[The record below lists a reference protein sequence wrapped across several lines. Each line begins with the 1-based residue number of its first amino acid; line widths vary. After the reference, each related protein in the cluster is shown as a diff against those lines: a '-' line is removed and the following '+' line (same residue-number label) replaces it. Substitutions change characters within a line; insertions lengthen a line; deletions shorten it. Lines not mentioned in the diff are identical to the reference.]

1 MKGKIIKKYSV
12 SLDKSNYEILIGR
25 NIISTISKF
34 LAEKTKDKRVL
45 IVIDEF
51 FRAKILDPL
60 VQSLSDFGF
69 SVYVHNFEAG
79 KHHKNI
85 SEAMKIYEVLES
97 NDFARDSTLIAI
109 GAVS

>member
-1 MKGKIIKKYSV
+1 MNLIDNRPNSIIFKKYSV

-25 NIISTISKF
+25 DIITTMSQF
-34 LAEKTKDKRVL
+34 LVEKTKDKRIL

-51 FRAKILDPL
+51 FRAKNIRPAGT
-60 VQSLSDFGF
+60 VAVRFRIF
-69 SVYVHNFEAG
+69 SAYVHNFEAG

-97 NDFARDSTLIAI
+97 NDFAGIRP
-109 GAVS
+109 